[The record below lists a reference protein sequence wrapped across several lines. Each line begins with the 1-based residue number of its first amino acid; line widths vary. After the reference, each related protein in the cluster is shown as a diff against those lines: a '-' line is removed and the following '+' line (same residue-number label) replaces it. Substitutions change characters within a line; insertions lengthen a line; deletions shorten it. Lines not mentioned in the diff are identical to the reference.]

1 MQIEIRITAE
11 TFGELMQKLNA
22 ALQELMPPAIEQA
35 ASEAAGAEQKEQ
47 VPVVEPDR
55 RRRKTPVDKSDPGAK
70 TDHQAVEQAV
80 CEAEPEPASPPK
92 AAESPAQAP
101 TAEEVRKLALYV
113 AQRHSG
119 RTTVVVEAIVRVAG
133 VKTLAEVPA
142 EKLSDLYDA
151 LQAL

>member
-35 ASEAAGAEQKEQ
+35 ASQTAGAEQEEQ
-47 VPVVEPDR
+47 VPVVEPER

-70 TDHQAVEQAV
+70 MDHQTVEQAV
-80 CEAEPEPASPPK
+80 SEPEQTPSA
-92 AAESPAQAP
+92 AVVAESPAP
-101 TAEEVRKLALYV
+101 VRTADEVRKLALDV

-119 RTTVVVEAIVRVAG
+119 RTTAVVEAIVKVAG

-142 EKLSDLYDA
+142 EKLSDLYDT

>member
-22 ALQELMPPAIEQA
+22 ALQELMPAAIEQA
-35 ASEAAGAEQKEQ
+35 ASEAAGGEQKEQ
-47 VPVVEPDR
+47 VPVVEPER

-80 CEAEPEPASPPK
+80 CEPEPASSPAN

-101 TAEEVRKLALYV
+101 TAEEVRKLALNV